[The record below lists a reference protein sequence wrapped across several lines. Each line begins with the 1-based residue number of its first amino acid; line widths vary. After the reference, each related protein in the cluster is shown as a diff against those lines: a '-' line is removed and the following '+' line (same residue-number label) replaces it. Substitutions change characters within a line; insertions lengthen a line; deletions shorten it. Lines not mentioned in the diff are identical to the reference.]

1 MLSHTIRLS
10 YNLHVAVQ
18 TPKIFL
24 LSVWPTPRSLATTCG
39 ISVDLFSSPYLDV
52 SVQAVPYV
60 YLCIQYTLTDLHLPG
75 CPIRKSPD
83 ITPAYGSPRLIAVN
97 HVLHRLPVPRHPPCA
112 LCSLTFLCDPLNDF
126 LSYSLV
132 ENVINY
138 PFLVKKYCDFSR
150 RSSQYPISRL
160 SCITL
165 FSFQGAI
172 SG

>member
-1 MLSHTIRLS
+1 MSIPYVVL
-10 YNLHVAVQ
+10 

-24 LSVWPTPRSLATTCG
+24 LSVWPLPRSLATTYG
-39 ISVDLFSSPYLDV
+39 ISVDFFSSPYLDV

-60 YLCIQYTLTDLHLPG
+60 YLCIQYTLVDLHLLG

-97 HVLHRLPVPRHPPCA
+97 HVLHRLPVPRHSPCA
-112 LCSLTFLCDPLNDF
+112 LCSLTFFLLCDPLNDF

-138 PFLVKKYCDFSR
+138 PFLVKNTMTFQDGRHS
-150 RSSQYPISRL
+150 IL
-160 SCITL
+160 SLVCL
-165 FSFQGAI
+165 SLLCSVFKVR
-172 SG
+172 

>member
-1 MLSHTIRLS
+1 MFQFRR
-10 YNLHVAVQ
+10 
-18 TPKIFL
+18 F
-24 LSVWPTPRSLATTCG
+24 PTYTY
-39 ISVDLFSSPYLDV
+39 F
-52 SVQAVPYV
+52 
-60 YLCIQYTLTDLHLPG
+60 IQYMLTDLHLPG

-172 SG
+172 SELLEFRFQYLILSTEI